1 MEKQNL
7 FIADKNGTKGITLIA
22 LVITIIVLLIL
33 AAVSIATLT
42 GENGILTKASTANEE
57 TSHAQVSEEIKLEM
71 ANHTTESKLGETDLT
86 IIEYLGKEGYLE
98 GYNAEGD
105 LENSYVIS
113 KEKFDNIA
121 LGKGTS
127 KTTGDVYIIEKVDDE
142 SSSTSEKWVLKYY
155 ETTDKSKDL
164 LNITVNKNEE
174 TSSTVKFTINGV
186 SFECEKG
193 TTFRQFLLENDI
205 DLDEIFKSNEFW
217 KDETYGFEFTLEEL
231 RYIIKGPGDP
241 VCSWQEGLTVPAFD
255 AGAGYC
261 YFSVSTMDE
270 IITEGTKYYISYSI
284 V

>member
-1 MEKQNL
+1 M
-7 FIADKNGTKGITLIA
+7 
-22 LVITIIVLLIL
+22 
-33 AAVSIATLT
+33 
-42 GENGILTKASTANEE
+42 TKASTANEE

-121 LGKGTS
+121 LGKGTD
-127 KTTGDVYIIEKVDDE
+127 KTSGDVYIIEKVDDE

-155 ETTDKSKDL
+155 ETTDKSEDL
-164 LNITVNKNEE
+164 LNITVNKNEK
-174 TSSTVKFTINGV
+174 TSSTVKFTINDV

-193 TTFRQFLLENDI
+193 TTFRQFFLENDV
-205 DLDEIFKSNEFW
+205 DLDEIFKSDEHW
-217 KDETYGFEFTLEEL
+217 KDEYDTFNFTLEEL
-231 RYIIKGPGDP
+231 RDGIKGPGEP
-241 VCSWQEGLTVPAFD
+241 VNWSTGSPVSPAFGT
-255 AGAGYC
+255 GAGYAF
-261 YFSVSTMDE
+261 FSVSSMDE
-270 IITEGTKYYISYSI
+270 IIIEGAQYYINLSI